1 MPTYALSV
9 GNLSLSYGRK
19 SVLKAVRFDLGEG
32 LFACLVGENGAGKTS
47 LIKILAGLVQSSS
60 GIVRVLSRD
69 PASDPHELRRSIAYL
84 AESVVPP
91 LGWKVEELLRFHAS
105 FYPNY
110 SVPHERLLV
119 SEYRIDVEAR
129 LASLSAGQM
138 RRVQIA
144 AALACRPRLL
154 LIDEITAVLDILGRQ
169 RFYEHLSQLRREQGS
184 TILLGTN
191 LLDNLDPHAT
201 DVLILHD
208 GSLLSHLTGK
218 AIRSE
223 GTLAETVAH
232 HLKQADEPHGNVLP
246 FSKTGSER

>member
-1 MPTYALSV
+1 MPSYAVSIGNVSLTY
-9 GNLSLSYGRK
+9 GTK
-19 SVLKAVRFDLGEG
+19 SVLRGVSVDLAEG

-47 LIKILAGLVQSSS
+47 LIKILAGLVQPKT

-69 PASDPHELRRSIAYL
+69 PATDPHELRRSIAYL

-91 LGWKVEELLRFHAS
+91 LGWKVEEFLRFHAS
-105 FYPNY
+105 FYPEY
-110 SVPHERLLV
+110 SLPHERTLI

-129 LASLSAGQM
+129 MASLSAGQM
-138 RRVQIA
+138 RRVQIV

-154 LIDEITAVLDILGRQ
+154 LVDEITAVLDILGRQ
-169 RFYEHLSQLRREQGS
+169 RFYDHLSQLRREQGS

-191 LLDNLDPHAT
+191 LLDNLEPHAT

-208 GSLLSHLTGK
+208 GRLLKQLSGK
-218 AIRSE
+218 EIRSH
-223 GTLAETVAH
+223 GTLADSVAH
-232 HLKQADEPHGNVLP
+232 HLKQVDEPHGNVLP